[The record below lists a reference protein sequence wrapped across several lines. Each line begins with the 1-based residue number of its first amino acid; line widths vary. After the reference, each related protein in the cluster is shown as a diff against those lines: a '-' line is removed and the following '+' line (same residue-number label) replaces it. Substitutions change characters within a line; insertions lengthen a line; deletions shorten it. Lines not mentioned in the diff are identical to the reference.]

1 MFSTP
6 KLLVAQNRP
15 TVGPN
20 RRKLALA
27 AIPGARCNVQ
37 MMGLPAAFLAF
48 QDGTHSILGRPG
60 KVLRKFSKE
69 FFDAKKLLAREILIH
84 HDFAIEL

>member
-1 MFSTP
+1 MS
-6 KLLVAQNRP
+6 KL
-15 TVGPN
+15 
-20 RRKLALA
+20 
-27 AIPGARCNVQ
+27 
-37 MMGLPAAFLAF
+37 MGLPAAFLAF